1 MPEVEFRCM
10 GAEGG
15 VSVAGSWSSWA
26 QLPLERFLIV
36 NRIFRVGDV
45 SLTRND
51 QTELYSNL
59 IVPIFSEM
67 EWDGS
72 PTWTCH
78 QVRRLTFSAHVD
90 F

>member
-1 MPEVEFRCM
+1 MPEVEFRCL

-36 NRIFRVGDV
+36 NGIFRVGDV

-67 EWDGS
+67 EWDGL

-78 QVRRLTFSAHVD
+78 QVIRLTGF
-90 F
+90 